1 MLSDLLV
8 FYAFLSIPVA
18 LAIGYGIHLYIEL
31 QKKGAMDR
39 RRKERDTGPGSQ

>member
-31 QKKGAMDR
+31 QKKNAREIKNGHSD
-39 RRKERDTGPGSQ
+39 